1 MFKLASL
8 VAVTAAA
15 TAAATAKQDAAKAKA
30 YIKKEDKSLKGL
42 IISGSTK
49 VGAHFTVPKTATK
62 DSTWTDTETDCWTCA
77 FTEGVWTKPKAGASS
92 CVYDKA
98 ELANLAK
105 GVTVAD
111 KKTDP
116 EGLSLHAKVAA
127 DLTYKDLFASVE
139 GCAAYTNTIK
149 ETQALNAVSWA
160 LTTTKSS

>member
-1 MFKLASL
+1 M
-8 VAVTAAA
+8 
-15 TAAATAKQDAAKAKA
+15 
-30 YIKKEDKSLKGL
+30 
-42 IISGSTK
+42 ISGSTK
-49 VGAHFTVPKTATK
+49 VGAHFTVPVTATK
-62 DSTWTDTETDCWTCA
+62 ATTWTDTETDCWTCA

-105 GVTVAD
+105 GLTVAD

-149 ETQALNAVSWA
+149 ETQALNAVEWA
-160 LTTTKSS
+160 LTKTKSS

>member
-15 TAAATAKQDAAKAKA
+15 TAKQDEAKAEA
-30 YIKKEDKSLKGL
+30 SVKKEAKSLKGL
-42 IISGSTK
+42 MISGSTK
-49 VGAHFTVPKTATK
+49 VGAHFTVPVTATK
-62 DSTWTDTETDCWTCA
+62 ATTWTDTETDCWTCA
-77 FTEGVWTKPKAGASS
+77 FTEGVWTKPKTGDSS

-105 GVTVAD
+105 GLTVAD

-116 EGLSLHAKVAA
+116 KGLSLHATVGA